1 MAKRRRAKSEAERR
15 LRELEL
21 QREKNRDTLKK
32 VAMIITM
39 IAIVGVAWWAFG
51 GAGNEGPAPTEGL
64 VVNAEGN
71 LEIPTSDVSDDARFY
86 NIDADGVE
94 VRFFAVRGSDGKVR
108 VAMDAC
114 DVCYDQKKGYR
125 QEGNDMVC
133 NNCGNRYGTDGIG
146 TKNLKGGCWPSY
158 VPINIQDDN
167 VLIKASDLKAKR
179 YMFD

>member
-21 QREKNRDTLKK
+21 RREKNRETMKK
-32 VAMIITM
+32 LAMIIAI
-39 IAIVGVAWWAFG
+39 IAIVGVAWWIFG
-51 GAGNEGPAPTEGL
+51 GAGNAGPQPTEGL

-86 NIDADGVE
+86 SIDADGVE
-94 VRFFAVRGSDGKVR
+94 LRFFAVRGSDDKVR

-114 DVCYDQKKGYR
+114 DVCYDAKKGYR
-125 QEGNDMVC
+125 LEGNDMVC
-133 NNCGNRYGTDGIG
+133 NNCGNRYSIDGIG

-158 VPINIQDDN
+158 VPVDIQDGL
-167 VLIKASDLKAKR
+167 VKIKASDLKAKR